1 MSPRRLL
8 MICVAAAML
17 ALAAAPANAAQIV
30 NGTIAPSKL
39 KGKPTAVMFLHPF

>member
-1 MSPRRLL
+1 LSPRRILL
-8 MICVAAAML
+8 VCAAAAML
-17 ALAAAPANAAQIV
+17 AMAAAPANAAQVV

>member
-8 MICVAAAML
+8 MICAAAAML

-30 NGTIAPSKL
+30 SGTIAPSKL

>member
-1 MSPRRLL
+1 
-8 MICVAAAML
+8 MICAAAAML

-30 NGTIAPSKL
+30 NGMIAPSKL